1 MTYLSKLSVAVFYL
15 GYEPALN
22 GDTSTH
28 SIKSLKTKVA
38 SISQLLIEQN
48 AIVLGKQLNGKMR
61 PELLSSLEDDKLIP
75 PKPVPPFIPAQPSNN
90 AKYIQL
96 KELLAS
102 LEEDRIKAQ
111 NGNEK
116 AKYAYRR
123 QTAVVKSAI
132 ESLRISLNIAGTSRH
147 RNISNPKR
155 TDK

>member
-1 MTYLSKLSVAVFYL
+1 MTHLSKLRVAVFYL

-22 GDTSTH
+22 GDSSTH
-28 SIKSLKTKVA
+28 SVKSLKTKVA

-48 AIVLGKQLNGKMR
+48 AIVLGKRLNGKMR
-61 PELLSSLEDDKLIP
+61 PDLLSSLEEDQLIP
-75 PKPVPPFIPAQPSNN
+75 PKPVPPFIAAQSSNN
-90 AKYIQL
+90 VKYIQL
-96 KELLAS
+96 KELVAS

-111 NGNEK
+111 NGNEM

-132 ESLRISLNIAGTSRH
+132 ESLRVSVNISGISRS

-155 TDK
+155 SDK